1 MNPGSYGEM
10 IVHARS
16 LRVNYLEIYKEKIA
30 RTCPDFFESIND
42 EDIEL
47 VYQHKYEGKSK
58 ELNLLLYKVL
68 YGNE

>member
-16 LRVNYLEIYKEKIA
+16 LRVNYLEIYKEKID
-30 RTCPDFFESIND
+30 RTCPDFFESVNS
-42 EDIEL
+42 EDVEL
-47 VYQHKYEGKSK
+47 VYQHTYKGKSK

-68 YGNE
+68 Y